1 MNRSSIREQAFKL
14 LYSIEIQKDKNI
26 QEQTEL
32 YFESNHINDEEAK
45 KYITDAINGIKENK
59 DSIDEKIEK
68 NLKSNWKMER
78 VSRIDL
84 TILRLAIY
92 EIEYNKI
99 PYKVAINEA
108 VELAK
113 KYGED
118 TSKNFVNGIL
128 ASVVTEENYEAYKKF
143 DDFLFLNLKE
153 LKLKR
158 S

>member
-1 MNRSSIREQAFKL
+1 MMNRSNIREQAFKL

-128 ASVVTEENYEAYKKF
+128 ASVVKEENYE
-143 DDFLFLNLKE
+143 E
-153 LKLKR
+153 
-158 S
+158 

>member
-14 LYSIEIQKDKNI
+14 LYSLEIQKDINEA
-26 QEQTEL
+26 EQIDL
-32 YFESNHINDEEAK
+32 YLESNNIKDEEAVS
-45 KYITDAINGIKENK
+45 YIKDAIFGIDKNK
-59 DSIDEKIEK
+59 KDIDEKIVQ
-68 NLKSNWKMER
+68 NLKSNWKLER
-78 VSRIDL
+78 DSKIDL

-92 EIEYNKI
+92 EIKYKDL

-128 ASVVTEENYEAYKKF
+128 ASIVNV
-143 DDFLFLNLKE
+143 
-153 LKLKR
+153 
-158 S
+158 